1 MHAGPPLASPV
12 VVVVVVASR
21 RGPDANEANLNL
33 LILGSVA
40 VVQARVKT
48 GMLLSLSNKLFG
60 RDEVDDASSSGT
72 AARLTALSSVPVT
85 SMVIDDGL
93 LTDFPASSSPDDDL
107 PRWLTGDCAVPRLA
121 RDIFALILAPDSC
134 DPDSRTGKP
143 SSEVALACHLVKS
156 GLPLLS
162 SSFLRPTYY
171 AVSQS
176 NRECLRRREIKA
188 RLSNMF
194 LAHSSKRSEEERK

>member
-1 MHAGPPLASPV
+1 
-12 VVVVVVASR
+12 
-21 RGPDANEANLNL
+21 
-33 LILGSVA
+33 
-40 VVQARVKT
+40 
-48 GMLLSLSNKLFG
+48 MLLSLSNKLFG
-60 RDEVDDASSSGT
+60 RDEVDDASSSVT

-188 RLSNMF
+188 RFFKHVSSPFFETKRRGKEVN
-194 LAHSSKRSEEERK
+194 LARSEIERREEKGRGRDEFSLSRVTRRSRCSDRESC